1 MASKVFSRL
10 VEAKGRHNLPMLK
23 QEESNGMAEHALTSF
38 SHYASDKPM
47 VLIADDSRV
56 VRVSLKNILKDDCQ
70 VIEAENGQ
78 EAWDILCNTP
88 SITLVFSDLSMPKLD
103 GRGLLTKIR
112 ASDSSQIATMPFIVV
127 TGNEESA
134 EISQELTQLGA
145 DEVINKPFDPSNI
158 RNFLTTLGDRN
169 QQPDLAYLETDISQ
183 QDEIEPQSDFLSG
196 VVDREH
202 FMESASRELAFA
214 IRNKNELAIA
224 LVKIDQID
232 EITNQYSDPAI
243 EHILLTLVEIIKQH
257 IHPDDILAYFGTGL
271 FAILRPASNA
281 IGTRYLGR
289 RILEDLS
296 SKQFYLGESEQVVS
310 ASIGISAPDIKPGTR
325 LVELISLAEGRLK
338 TASENGGNKV
348 VDKGSETLTRVN
360 LAGDTSE
367 LTSQSRQS
375 SSSATHSQSAST
387 RSASEIHR
395 LAAEQVAEIKAKY
408 GSDFDE
414 EDDEASE
421 LIEHKQTIERLTNE
435 NRQLIN
441 EIAHWK
447 NQSAEADNLR
457 RQLFEVESQQQQLQ
471 LKFTELQNENANL
484 LQHAQAVENENKNLL
499 LRTETVESENNNLL
513 LRTETIESE
522 NNNLLLRTETIESE
536 NKKILQRTEAV
547 ESDNGNLLQ
556 RAETVESENR
566 DLLQRLQA
574 IEIENATLIEES
586 LTNSGN
592 ENQQF
597 IKEENR
603 HLQNQLAELTSRA
616 EKAEV
621 ENDKSN
627 QLVDSLKDNI
637 NLLNMQLDQLQQ
649 QLTEV
654 QQKNQSAAKTGAERI
669 GRGSTVTKTKS
680 PLQSNSDFIGDS
692 QNSDLSLKATPDSNL
707 YSETSEPSSVHLFP
721 DQDQIESKQQVKN
734 KPAIPPFRVEPEPLL
749 FKNGFHL
756 SSFAIAG
763 IIFTIMLIIGG
774 VYLYTVFNDNPAVGG
789 TSMDIQ
795 SGLSKVEPHTT
806 PADSKAAVS
815 SQQPS
820 SNPTA
825 INTPPVAEKNDVRK
839 ISDEMRLE
847 KELTLRKMAEE
858 EFNLKAQ

>member
-1 MASKVFSRL
+1 MHELTASKVFSRL

-23 QEESNGMAEHALTSF
+23 QEESDGMAEHALTSF
-38 SHYASDKPM
+38 SHHASDKPI
-47 VLIADDSRV
+47 VLIVDDSRV
-56 VRVSLKNILKDDCQ
+56 VRVSLKNILKDYCQ
-70 VIEAENGQ
+70 IIEAENGQ

-112 ASDSSQIATMPFIVV
+112 TSDSSQIATMPFIVV
-127 TGNEESA
+127 TGNEESP
-134 EISQELTQLGA
+134 EIRQELTQLGA

-169 QQPDLAYLETDISQ
+169 QQPDLAHLETDISQ
-183 QDEIEPQSDFLSG
+183 QDEIESQSDFLSG

-232 EITNQYSDPAI
+232 EITTQYSDPAI

-257 IHPDDILAYFGTGL
+257 IHPDDTLAYFGTGL

-296 SKQFYLGESEQVVS
+296 SKQFYLGESEQIVS

-325 LVELISLAEGRLK
+325 LFELISLAEGRLK
-338 TASENGGNKV
+338 TASENGSNKV
-348 VDKGSETLTRVN
+348 VDKGCETLTQVN

-375 SSSATHSQSAST
+375 RSSTKYSQSAST
-387 RSASEIHR
+387 QSASEIHR

-421 LIEHKQTIERLTNE
+421 LIEHKQSIERLTNE

-471 LKFTELQNENANL
+471 LKFTELQNENAKL

-499 LRTETVESENNNLL
+499 LRTEAVESENKN
-513 LRTETIESE
+513 
-522 NNNLLLRTETIESE
+522 
-536 NKKILQRTEAV
+536 ILQRTEAV

-556 RAETVESENR
+556 RAETVEGENR

-574 IEIENATLIEES
+574 IKVENATLIEDS

-597 IKEENR
+597 IEEENR

-616 EKAEV
+616 EKADV
-621 ENDKSN
+621 ENVKSN
-627 QLVDSLKDNI
+627 QLVNSLKDNI
-637 NLLNMQLDQLQQ
+637 KLLNMQLDQLQQ
-649 QLTEV
+649 QLTEE
-654 QQKNQSAAKTGAERI
+654 QRKNQSAAKTGAERI
-669 GRGSTVTKTKS
+669 DRDSTVAKTKP

-692 QNSDLSLKATPDSNL
+692 QNSDLSLKATTDSNL
-707 YSETSEPSSVHLFP
+707 YSETSEPFSVHLFP
-721 DQDQIESKQQVKN
+721 DQDQVQSKQQVKN

-749 FKNGFHL
+749 FKNGFYL
-756 SSFAIAG
+756 SSF
-763 IIFTIMLIIGG
+763 
-774 VYLYTVFNDNPAVGG
+774 
-789 TSMDIQ
+789 
-795 SGLSKVEPHTT
+795 
-806 PADSKAAVS
+806 
-815 SQQPS
+815 
-820 SNPTA
+820 
-825 INTPPVAEKNDVRK
+825 
-839 ISDEMRLE
+839 
-847 KELTLRKMAEE
+847 
-858 EFNLKAQ
+858 

>member
-1 MASKVFSRL
+1 MAPKVFSRL

-23 QEESNGMAEHALTSF
+23 QEESDGMAEHALTSF
-38 SHYASDKPM
+38 SHHTSDKPM

-78 EAWDILCNTP
+78 EAWDILCDTP

-103 GRGLLTKIR
+103 GRGLLSKIR
-112 ASDSSQIATMPFIVV
+112 TSDSSQIAKMPFIVV
-127 TGNEESA
+127 TGNEESP
-134 EISQELTQLGA
+134 EIRQELTQLGA

-158 RNFLTTLGDRN
+158 RNFLTILGDRN
-169 QQPDLAYLETDISQ
+169 QQPDLAHLETDISQ

-232 EITNQYSDPAI
+232 EIATQYSDPAI

-257 IHPDDILAYFGTGL
+257 IHPDDTLAYFGTGL

-296 SKQFYLGESEQVVS
+296 SKQFYLGESEQIVS

-325 LVELISLAEGRLK
+325 LFELISLAEGRLK

-348 VDKGSETLTRVN
+348 VDKGSETLARVN

-375 SSSATHSQSAST
+375 SSSTTHSQSAST
-387 RSASEIHR
+387 RSASEIQR

-408 GSDFDE
+408 GSELDE
-414 EDDEASE
+414 EDAEASE

-447 NQSAEADNLR
+447 HQSAEADNLR

-471 LKFTELQNENANL
+471 LKFIELQNENTNL
-484 LQHAQAVENENKNLL
+484 LLQVEAVESENKNLL
-499 LRTETVESENNNLL
+499 QRSEALESENNNLL
-513 LRTETIESE
+513 
-522 NNNLLLRTETIESE
+522 
-536 NKKILQRTEAV
+536 QRTESVA
-547 ESDNGNLLQ
+547 N
-556 RAETVESENR
+556 ENR
-566 DLLQRLQA
+566 ELLKRVQTM
-574 IEIENATLIEES
+574 EVENATLTEES
-586 LTNSGN
+586 LTNSSN
-592 ENQQF
+592 EHQQF
-597 IKEENR
+597 FEEENR
-603 HLQNQLAELTSRA
+603 HLANQLTELTSRA
-616 EKAEV
+616 EKAEI
-621 ENDKSN
+621 ENLKSN
-627 QLVDSLKDNI
+627 QLVKSFKDNI
-637 NLLNMQLDQLQQ
+637 KLLNMQLDQLQQ
-649 QLTEV
+649 QLTEE
-654 QQKNQSAAKTGAERI
+654 QQKNQRTAQTGTESIVRNSTAVEAKTQ
-669 GRGSTVTKTKS
+669 
-680 PLQSNSDFIGDS
+680 LQSNSDIAGGMQD
-692 QNSDLSLKATPDSNL
+692 SDLSLKATPDSNL
-707 YSETSEPSSVHLFP
+707 YSETGEPPSVHLFP
-721 DQDQIESKQQVKN
+721 DQDQIQSKQQVKN

-774 VYLYTVFNDNPAVGG
+774 VYLYTVFNDNPAVGE
-789 TSMDIQ
+789 TPMAVQ
-795 SGLSKVEPHTT
+795 SGLKQVEPHTA

-815 SQQPS
+815 SQQPAR
-820 SNPTA
+820 NPTA
-825 INTPPVAEKNDVRK
+825 IKTRSSVAEKNDDRK

>member
-1 MASKVFSRL
+1 
-10 VEAKGRHNLPMLK
+10 
-23 QEESNGMAEHALTSF
+23 MAEHALTSF
-38 SHYASDKPM
+38 SHHASDKPM

-127 TGNEESA
+127 TGNEESP
-134 EISQELTQLGA
+134 EIRQELTQLGA

-158 RNFLTTLGDRN
+158 RNFLTILGDRN
-169 QQPDLAYLETDISQ
+169 QQPDLAHLETDISQ
-183 QDEIEPQSDFLSG
+183 HDEIEPQSDFLGG

-232 EITNQYSDPAI
+232 EITTQYSDPAI

-257 IHPDDILAYFGTGL
+257 IHPDDTLAYFGTGL

-296 SKQFYLGESEQVVS
+296 SKQFYLGESEQIVS

-325 LVELISLAEGRLK
+325 LIELISLAEGRLK

-348 VDKGSETLTRVN
+348 IDKGSETLTRVN

-375 SSSATHSQSAST
+375 SISTTHSQSAST

-408 GSDFDE
+408 GSDLDE

-471 LKFTELQNENANL
+471 LKFIELQNENTNL
-484 LQHAQAVENENKNLL
+484 LQQAETVESENKNLLLRTEAAESENTNLL
-499 LRTETVESENNNLL
+499 LRTETVESENKN
-513 LRTETIESE
+513 
-522 NNNLLLRTETIESE
+522 
-536 NKKILQRTEAV
+536 ILQRTEAV
-547 ESDNGNLLQ
+547 ESENSNLL
-556 RAETVESENR
+556 
-566 DLLQRLQA
+566 
-574 IEIENATLIEES
+574 
-586 LTNSGN
+586 
-592 ENQQF
+592 
-597 IKEENR
+597 
-603 HLQNQLAELTSRA
+603 
-616 EKAEV
+616 
-621 ENDKSN
+621 
-627 QLVDSLKDNI
+627 
-637 NLLNMQLDQLQQ
+637 
-649 QLTEV
+649 
-654 QQKNQSAAKTGAERI
+654 
-669 GRGSTVTKTKS
+669 
-680 PLQSNSDFIGDS
+680 
-692 QNSDLSLKATPDSNL
+692 
-707 YSETSEPSSVHLFP
+707 
-721 DQDQIESKQQVKN
+721 
-734 KPAIPPFRVEPEPLL
+734 
-749 FKNGFHL
+749 
-756 SSFAIAG
+756 
-763 IIFTIMLIIGG
+763 
-774 VYLYTVFNDNPAVGG
+774 
-789 TSMDIQ
+789 
-795 SGLSKVEPHTT
+795 
-806 PADSKAAVS
+806 
-815 SQQPS
+815 
-820 SNPTA
+820 
-825 INTPPVAEKNDVRK
+825 
-839 ISDEMRLE
+839 
-847 KELTLRKMAEE
+847 
-858 EFNLKAQ
+858 

>member
-1 MASKVFSRL
+1 MHELMASKVFSRL

-38 SHYASDKPM
+38 SHHASDKPM

-499 LRTETVESENNNLL
+499 LRTET
-513 LRTETIESE
+513 IESE

-597 IKEENR
+597 IEEENR

-627 QLVDSLKDNI
+627 QLVNSLKDNI

-669 GRGSTVTKTKS
+669 GRGSTVAKTKS
-680 PLQSNSDFIGDS
+680 PLQSNSDFIGES
-692 QNSDLSLKATPDSNL
+692 QNSDLSRKATPDSNL

>member
-38 SHYASDKPM
+38 SHHASDKPM

-127 TGNEESA
+127 TGNEESP
-134 EISQELTQLGA
+134 EIRQELTQLGA

-158 RNFLTTLGDRN
+158 RNFLTILGDRN
-169 QQPDLAYLETDISQ
+169 QQPDLAHLETDISQ
-183 QDEIEPQSDFLSG
+183 HDEIEPQSDFLGG

-232 EITNQYSDPAI
+232 EITTQYSDPAI

-257 IHPDDILAYFGTGL
+257 IHPDDTLAYFGTGL

-296 SKQFYLGESEQVVS
+296 SKQFYLGESEQIVS

-325 LVELISLAEGRLK
+325 LIELISLAEGRLK

-348 VDKGSETLTRVN
+348 IDKGSETLTRVN

-375 SSSATHSQSAST
+375 SISTTHSQSAST

-408 GSDFDE
+408 GSDLDE

-471 LKFTELQNENANL
+471 LKFIELQNENTNL
-484 LQHAQAVENENKNLL
+484 LQQAETVESENKNLLLRTEAAESENTNLL
-499 LRTETVESENNNLL
+499 LRTETVESENKN
-513 LRTETIESE
+513 
-522 NNNLLLRTETIESE
+522 
-536 NKKILQRTEAV
+536 ILQRTEAV
-547 ESDNGNLLQ
+547 ESENSNLLR

-566 DLLQRLQA
+566 NLLQRLQA
-574 IEIENATLIEES
+574 IEIENASLIEES
-586 LTNSGN
+586 LTSSGN

-597 IKEENR
+597 IEEQNR
-603 HLQNQLAELTSRA
+603 HLRNQLAELTSRA

-621 ENDKSN
+621 ENVKSN
-627 QLVDSLKDNI
+627 QLVNSLKDNI
-637 NLLNMQLDQLQQ
+637 RLLNMQLDQLQQ
-649 QLTEV
+649 QLTEE
-654 QQKNQSAAKTGAERI
+654 QLKNQSAAKTGAERI
-669 GRGSTVTKTKS
+669 DRDSTVAKTKP
-680 PLQSNSDFIGDS
+680 PLQSNSDFISDS

-707 YSETSEPSSVHLFP
+707 YSETSEPPSVHLFP
-721 DQDQIESKQQVKN
+721 DQDQIQSKQQVKN

-756 SSFAIAG
+756 SSFTIAG

-789 TSMDIQ
+789 TPMDIQ
-795 SGLSKVEPHTT
+795 SGLSQAEPHTT

-815 SQQPS
+815 SQQPAQ
-820 SNPTA
+820 NPTA
-825 INTPPVAEKNDVRK
+825 IKTPPVAEKNDVRK

-858 EFNLKAQ
+858 EFYLKAQ

>member
-1 MASKVFSRL
+1 
-10 VEAKGRHNLPMLK
+10 
-23 QEESNGMAEHALTSF
+23 MAEHALTSF
-38 SHYASDKPM
+38 SHHASDKPM

-112 ASDSSQIATMPFIVV
+112 TSDSSQIATMPFIVV
-127 TGNEESA
+127 TGNEESP
-134 EISQELTQLGA
+134 EIRQELTQLGA

-158 RNFLTTLGDRN
+158 RNFLTTLGNRN
-169 QQPDLAYLETDISQ
+169 QQPDLAHLETDISQ
-183 QDEIEPQSDFLSG
+183 QDEIEPQSDFLGG

-232 EITNQYSDPAI
+232 EITTQYSDPAI

-257 IHPDDILAYFGTGL
+257 IHPDDTLAYFGTGQ

-296 SKQFYLGESEQVVS
+296 SKQFYLGESEQIVS
-310 ASIGISAPDIKPGTR
+310 TSIGISAPDIKPGTR
-325 LVELISLAEGRLK
+325 LIELISLAEGRLK
-338 TASENGGNKV
+338 AAVENGGNKV
-348 VDKGSETLTRVN
+348 VDKGNEALTPVN
-360 LAGDTSE
+360 LAGDSSE
-367 LTSQSRQS
+367 LSSQSRQS
-375 SSSATHSQSAST
+375 SSSTTHSQSTST

-408 GSDFDE
+408 GSDLDGE
-414 EDDEASE
+414 YDEASD

-447 NQSAEADNLR
+447 KQSAEADNLR

-471 LKFTELQNENANL
+471 VKFIELQNENTNL
-484 LQHAQAVENENKNLL
+484 LQQAEAVESESKNLL
-499 LRTETVESENNNLL
+499 QRSEAVESENNNLL
-513 LRTETIESE
+513 
-522 NNNLLLRTETIESE
+522 
-536 NKKILQRTEAV
+536 QRTEAV
-547 ESDNGNLLQ
+547 ESENRNLLQ
-556 RAETVESENR
+556 QAESVANENR
-566 DLLQRLQA
+566 ELLKRVQTM
-574 IEIENATLIEES
+574 EVENATLIEES
-586 LTNSGN
+586 LTHSSN
-592 ENQQF
+592 EHQQF
-597 IKEENR
+597 FEEENR
-603 HLQNQLAELTSRA
+603 HLANQLTELTSRA
-616 EKAEV
+616 EKAEI
-621 ENDKSN
+621 ENLKSN
-627 QLVDSLKDNI
+627 QLVNSLKDNI
-637 NLLNMQLDQLQQ
+637 KLLNMQLDQLQQ
-649 QLTEV
+649 QLTEE
-654 QQKNQSAAKTGAERI
+654 QQKNQRTAKTDTESIVRN
-669 GRGSTVTKTKS
+669 STAVETKTQ
-680 PLQSNSDFIGDS
+680 LQSNSDIAGGM

-707 YSETSEPSSVHLFP
+707 YSETSEPPSVHLFP
-721 DQDQIESKQQVKN
+721 DQDQIQSKQQVKN

-789 TSMDIQ
+789 TPMDIQ
-795 SGLSKVEPHTT
+795 SGLSQVEPHTT

-815 SQQPS
+815 SQQPAR
-820 SNPTA
+820 NPTA
-825 INTPPVAEKNDVRK
+825 IKTPPVAEKNDVRK

>member
-38 SHYASDKPM
+38 SHHASDKPM

-127 TGNEESA
+127 TGNEESP
-134 EISQELTQLGA
+134 EIRQELTQLGA

-158 RNFLTTLGDRN
+158 RNFLTLLGDRN
-169 QQPDLAYLETDISQ
+169 QQPDLAHLETDICQ
-183 QDEIEPQSDFLSG
+183 HDEIEPQSDFLGG

-202 FMESASRELAFA
+202 FMESASRELTFA

-224 LVKIDQID
+224 LIKIDQID
-232 EITNQYSDPAI
+232 EITTQYSDPAI
-243 EHILLTLVEIIKQH
+243 EHILHTLVEIIKQH
-257 IHPDDILAYFGTGL
+257 IHPDDTLAYFGTGQ

-296 SKQFYLGESEQVVS
+296 SKQFYLGESEQIVS
-310 ASIGISAPDIKPGTR
+310 SSIGISAPDIKPGTR
-325 LVELISLAEGRLK
+325 LIELISLAEGRLK
-338 TASENGGNKV
+338 AAVENGGNKV
-348 VDKGSETLTRVN
+348 VDKGNEALTPVN
-360 LAGDTSE
+360 LTGDSSE
-367 LTSQSRQS
+367 LSSQSRQS
-375 SSSATHSQSAST
+375 ISSTTYSQSTST

-408 GSDFDE
+408 GSDLDGE
-414 EDDEASE
+414 YDEASE

-471 LKFTELQNENANL
+471 LKFIELQNENTNL
-484 LQHAQAVENENKNLL
+484 LQQTETVESENKNLL
-499 LRTETVESENNNLL
+499 LRTEAAESENTNLLLKTETVESENKN
-513 LRTETIESE
+513 
-522 NNNLLLRTETIESE
+522 
-536 NKKILQRTEAV
+536 ILQRTEA
-547 ESDNGNLLQ
+547 
-556 RAETVESENR
+556 VESENR

-586 LTNSGN
+586 LTSSGN
-592 ENQQF
+592 ENKQF
-597 IKEENR
+597 IEEENR
-603 HLQNQLAELTSRA
+603 HLRNQLAELTSRA

-621 ENDKSN
+621 ENVKSN
-627 QLVDSLKDNI
+627 QLVNSLKDNI
-637 NLLNMQLDQLQQ
+637 KLLNMQLDQLQQ
-649 QLTEV
+649 QLTEE
-654 QQKNQSAAKTGAERI
+654 QLKNQSAAKSGAERI
-669 GRGSTVTKTKS
+669 DRDSTVAKTKP
-680 PLQSNSDFIGDS
+680 PLQSNSDFISDS

-707 YSETSEPSSVHLFP
+707 YSETSEPPSVHLFP
-721 DQDQIESKQQVKN
+721 DQDQIQSKQQFKN

-749 FKNGFHL
+749 FKNGFQL
-756 SSFAIAG
+756 SSFTIAG

-789 TSMDIQ
+789 TPMDIQ
-795 SGLSKVEPHTT
+795 SGLNQVEPHTT

-815 SQQPS
+815 SQQPAR
-820 SNPTA
+820 NPTA
-825 INTPPVAEKNDVRK
+825 IKTPSVTEKNDVRK

>member
-1 MASKVFSRL
+1 
-10 VEAKGRHNLPMLK
+10 
-23 QEESNGMAEHALTSF
+23 MAEHALTSF
-38 SHYASDKPM
+38 SHHASDKPM

-112 ASDSSQIATMPFIVV
+112 TSDSSQIATMPFIVV
-127 TGNEESA
+127 TGNEESP
-134 EISQELTQLGA
+134 EIHQELTQLGA

-158 RNFLTTLGDRN
+158 RNFLTTLGNRN
-169 QQPDLAYLETDISQ
+169 QQPDLAHLETDISQ
-183 QDEIEPQSDFLSG
+183 QDEIEPQSDFLGG

-232 EITNQYSDPAI
+232 EITTQYSDPAI

-257 IHPDDILAYFGTGL
+257 IHPDDTLAYFGTGQ

-296 SKQFYLGESEQVVS
+296 SKQFYLGESEQIVS
-310 ASIGISAPDIKPGTR
+310 TSIGISAPDIKPGTR
-325 LVELISLAEGRLK
+325 LIELISLAEGRLK
-338 TASENGGNKV
+338 AAVENGGNKV
-348 VDKGSETLTRVN
+348 VDKGNEALTSVN
-360 LAGDTSE
+360 LASDSSE
-367 LTSQSRQS
+367 LSSQSRQSRQS
-375 SSSATHSQSAST
+375 SSSTTYSQSTST

-408 GSDFDE
+408 GSDLDGE
-414 EDDEASE
+414 YDEASD

-447 NQSAEADNLR
+447 KQSAEADSLR

-471 LKFTELQNENANL
+471 VKFIELQNENTNL
-484 LQHAQAVENENKNLL
+484 LQQAEAVESENKNLL
-499 LRTETVESENNNLL
+499 LRTETAESENTNLLLRTETAESENNNLL
-513 LRTETIESE
+513 LRTEAVESK
-522 NNNLLLRTETIESE
+522 
-536 NKKILQRTEAV
+536 NKNILQRTEAV
-547 ESDNGNLLQ
+547 ESENGNLLR

-574 IEIENATLIEES
+574 IEVENATLIEES

-592 ENQQF
+592 GNQQF
-597 IKEENR
+597 IEEENR

-621 ENDKSN
+621 ENVKSN
-627 QLVDSLKDNI
+627 QLVNSLKDNI
-637 NLLNMQLDQLQQ
+637 KLLNMQLDQLQQ
-649 QLTEV
+649 QLTEE
-654 QQKNQSAAKTGAERI
+654 QQKNQSAAKTDAERI
-669 GRGSTVTKTKS
+669 GRDSTVAETKP

-707 YSETSEPSSVHLFP
+707 YSETSEPPSVHLFP

-749 FKNGFHL
+749 FKNGFHP

-763 IIFTIMLIIGG
+763 IIFTILLIIGG

-795 SGLSKVEPHTT
+795 SGPSQVEPHTA
-806 PADSKAAVS
+806 PADSKAAMMS
-815 SQQPS
+815 SQQPAR
-820 SNPTA
+820 NPTA
-825 INTPPVAEKNDVRK
+825 IKTPPVAEKNDVRK